1 MIDDDVVASR
11 DRVVTGIIQAAE
23 SSIPV
28 IKPTANPLPKSV
40 PFWTND
46 CTEAVRRR
54 NKAKNKMQRT
64 LDLEDQ
70 QTYYRLRGVA
80 QHTIKEAEK
89 QYWRDYCSTLDSTSK
104 MSEVWG
110 TVKKM
115 SGVRSRP
122 TVPTIIDGGVVYSSN
137 KEKAEL
143 FAKKFAAV
151 SCDEKPAA
159 SFLAHRTEFEREQD
173 LETAQQPGQTCN
185 INAAFEIH
193 ELSEPLRKCNNK

>member
-1 MIDDDVVASR
+1 
-11 DRVVTGIIQAAE
+11 
-23 SSIPV
+23 
-28 IKPTANPLPKSV
+28 
-40 PFWTND
+40 
-46 CTEAVRRR
+46 
-54 NKAKNKMQRT
+54 MQRT